1 MTKMNIVHMLILLT
15 LHIWYSVSKIVHVS
29 NLHAFALIKCIK

>member
-15 LHIWYSVSKIVHVS
+15 LHIWYSVSKIVS
-29 NLHAFALIKCIK
+29 NLHAFALIQFIK